1 MKAQDHASIG
11 MTNPRD
17 PERPRASGRWPSMI
31 TASET
36 TTNAKS
42 VPMLV
47 ISPRIW
53 IGVNPATMA
62 TTTPVIS
69 VVM

>member
-1 MKAQDHASIG
+1 MMCPPG
-11 MTNPRD
+11 TLNGR
-17 PERPRASGRWPSMI
+17 RASGRLIRRMM
-31 TASET
+31 TAIDT

-53 IGVNPATMA
+53 IGVSPATMA
-62 TTTPVIS
+62 TTTPVMI